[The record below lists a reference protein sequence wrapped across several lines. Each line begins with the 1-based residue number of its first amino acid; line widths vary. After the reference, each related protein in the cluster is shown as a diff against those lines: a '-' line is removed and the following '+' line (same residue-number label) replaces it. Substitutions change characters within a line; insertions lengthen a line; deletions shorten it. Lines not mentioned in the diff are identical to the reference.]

1 MLLKTSHTLPA
12 QHSRLGKPSRSGVSN
27 HSSPIGVFR
36 KMPPLAWLMLSTLAL
51 SLLGE
56 EGIIAAWIVVA
67 LWAVSGADQAVEA
80 LLVSVV
86 LNALN
91 PGIFARSE
99 IGLSLRW
106 FILALAS
113 FRVGYAWAKDGFK
126 QPSWFRYFLLFVL
139 YAGLA
144 ALFVSRVP
152 TVSLFKLMTYSV
164 GCLVIY
170 FGIRLGGKRDWG
182 LNILA
187 FGSVLAILSLP
198 LLGVSQGRLLN
209 GTQFQGILSHPQQY
223 GVLVSIPLGY
233 AIAVWLLDRNARLHW
248 YQVVLL
254 LAMGSTVLLSG
265 ARTGYFAVFISG
277 VVGVLVTRSLSS
289 LLSRLAFHPFTYFGI
304 SALIIVFWITNP
316 VDQIKGFIFERESDV
331 YAYYSLYLSA
341 DDPILTHV
349 LASRLGLIEGS
360 WRNFLMHPVA
370 GIGFGIPSSISFDTL
385 IQTLGGIPVSFPAEK
400 GFLVTGLLEEVGLVG
415 ATLFFLLILS
425 QLRVLGATL
434 LLSHVMLYFAA
445 LFVNFGESVYFALGS
460 TGVLVHAA
468 IATVLTQ
475 SERAPNDSVKS
486 NSKSTTCT
494 IQDRHGH

>member
-1 MLLKTSHTLPA
+1 MVPNPSHTMPD
-12 QHSRLGKPSRSGVSN
+12 QDPGLGSPSRIEASN
-27 HSSPIGVFR
+27 RSTPISVMG
-36 KMPPLAWLMLSTLAL
+36 KIPPLTWLMLGSLAL

-67 LWAVSGADQAVEA
+67 LWAVGGTDQAVEA
-80 LLVSVV
+80 LLTSVV

-91 PGIFARSE
+91 PGVFARSE

-106 FILALAS
+106 FILVLAS

-126 QPSWFRYFLLFVL
+126 RPSWFRYFLLFVL

-164 GCLVIY
+164 GSLVIY

-187 FGSVLAILSLP
+187 FGVVLAILSLP

-265 ARTGYFAVFISG
+265 ARTGYFAVFIS
-277 VVGVLVTRSLSS
+277 VVTGVLLTKSLSFF
-289 LLSRLAFHPFTYFGI
+289 LSRLAFHPFTYLGI
-304 SALIIVFWITNP
+304 GALIVVFWITNP
-316 VDQIKGFIFERESDV
+316 VDQIKSLIFERESDV
-331 YAYYSLYLSA
+331 YAYYGLYLSA

-349 LASRLGLIEGS
+349 LASRLGLIEDS

-370 GIGFGIPSSISFDTL
+370 GIGFGIPSSANFDTF

-400 GFLVTGLLEEVGLVG
+400 GFLVTGLLEEVGLLG
-415 ATLFFLLILS
+415 ITLFVLLIFS
-425 QLRVLGATL
+425 QFRVLRMSL
-434 LLSHVMLYFAA
+434 LLPYVMLYLAA
-445 LFVNFGESVYFALGS
+445 LFVNLGESVYFALGS
-460 TGVLVHAA
+460 TGILVHVAM
-468 IATVLTQ
+468 ATALVG
-475 SERAPNDSVKS
+475 SEKSVS
-486 NSKSTTCT
+486 
-494 IQDRHGH
+494 

>member
-1 MLLKTSHTLPA
+1 MLPKTSHTLPA
-12 QHSRLGKPSRSGVSN
+12 QHFRLGKPSKSGVSN
-27 HSSPIGVFR
+27 HSSPISVFR

-144 ALFVSRVP
+144 ALFVSRLP
-152 TVSLFKLMTYSV
+152 TVSLFKLMTYSF
-164 GCLVIY
+164 GSLVIY

-187 FGSVLAILSLP
+187 FGAILAILSLP
-198 LLGVSQGRLLN
+198 LLGISEGRLLN
-209 GTQFQGILSHPQQY
+209 GTQFQGILAHPQQY

-233 AIAVWLLDRNARLHW
+233 AIAVWLLDRNSRLRW

-254 LAMGSTVLLSG
+254 VAIGSTALLSG
-265 ARTGYFAVFISG
+265 ARAGYFAVFVS
-277 VVGVLVTRSLSS
+277 VVVSVLSTKSLGI

-304 SALIIVFWITNP
+304 GALIIVFWVTNP
-316 VDQIKGFIFERESDV
+316 VDQIKSLIFERESDV
-331 YAYYSLYLSA
+331 YAYYGLYLSA

-349 LASRLGLIEGS
+349 LASRLGLIEDS
-360 WRNFLMHPVA
+360 WRNFLVHPVA
-370 GIGFGIPSSISFDTL
+370 GIGFGIPSSVSFDTL
-385 IQTLGGIPVSFPAEK
+385 TQTLGGIPVTFPVEK
-400 GFLVTGLLEEVGLVG
+400 GFLVTALLEEVGLVG

-425 QLRVLGATL
+425 QLRVLGASL
-434 LLSHVMLYFAA
+434 LLPYVMLYVVA

-468 IATVLTQ
+468 MSTALAQ
-475 SERAPNDSVKS
+475 SERAPNGSVIS
-486 NSKSTTCT
+486 NSKRAICT